1 MEYVKKFRTSGL
13 SLRRFTM
20 MHGVNR
26 ETLRDWI
33 YAYQDLE
40 GKFIRLDFDGD
51 GAGGRR
57 LKYTLPVNPRAFIKK
72 QDTVFKITTKENIV
86 FIATVY
92 TWFEVD
98 NDAPEANSDSLDFYQ
113 NVCFL
118 VKKVLSSNLIN
129 SVIKEGAY
137 ITYSQFDFPSKIEVY
152 K

>member
-1 MEYVKKFRTSGL
+1 MFIQDFLSRLMEVRKMIKNIDELWNT
-13 SLRRFTM
+13 
-20 MHGVNR
+20 
-26 ETLRDWI
+26 
-33 YAYQDLE
+33 
-40 GKFIRLDFDGD
+40 
-51 GAGGRR
+51 
-57 LKYTLPVNPRAFIKK
+57 FIKK

-98 NDAPEANSDSLDFYQ
+98 NDAPKANSDSLDFYQ

-118 VKKVLSSNLIN
+118 VKKILSSNLID

-137 ITYSQFDFPSKIEVY
+137 ITYNQFDFPSKIEVY

>member
-1 MEYVKKFRTSGL
+1 MEVRKMIKNIDELWNT
-13 SLRRFTM
+13 
-20 MHGVNR
+20 
-26 ETLRDWI
+26 
-33 YAYQDLE
+33 
-40 GKFIRLDFDGD
+40 
-51 GAGGRR
+51 
-57 LKYTLPVNPRAFIKK
+57 FIKK

-118 VKKVLSSNLIN
+118 VKKVLSSNLID

-137 ITYSQFDFPSKIEVY
+137 ITYSQFDFPSKIEVC

>member
-1 MEYVKKFRTSGL
+1 MFIQDFL
-13 SLRRFTM
+13 S
-20 MHGVNR
+20 
-26 ETLRDWI
+26 
-33 YAYQDLE
+33 
-40 GKFIRLDFDGD
+40 
-51 GAGGRR
+51 R
-57 LKYTLPVNPRAFIKK
+57 LKEVRKTIKNIDELWNTFIKK

-118 VKKVLSSNLIN
+118 VKKVLSSNLID

-152 K
+152 KQSSLVIYISMIGDFLIRI

>member
-1 MEYVKKFRTSGL
+1 MFIQDFLSRLMEVRKMIKNIDELWNT
-13 SLRRFTM
+13 
-20 MHGVNR
+20 
-26 ETLRDWI
+26 
-33 YAYQDLE
+33 
-40 GKFIRLDFDGD
+40 
-51 GAGGRR
+51 
-57 LKYTLPVNPRAFIKK
+57 FIKK

-92 TWFEVD
+92 IWFEVD

-118 VKKVLSSNLIN
+118 VKKVLSSNLID

>member
-20 MHGVNR
+20 MHGVSR
-26 ETLRDWI
+26 ETLRDWVNT
-33 YAYQDLE
+33 YQDLE

-57 LKYTLPVNPRAFIKK
+57 LKDTPPVDPRAYIKK

-98 NDAPEANSDSLDFYQ
+98 NDAPEANSDS
-113 NVCFL
+113 
-118 VKKVLSSNLIN
+118 
-129 SVIKEGAY
+129 
-137 ITYSQFDFPSKIEVY
+137 
-152 K
+152 

>member
-1 MEYVKKFRTSGL
+1 MEIAMSLMLLLRQVKQAHMFIQDFL
-13 SLRRFTM
+13 S
-20 MHGVNR
+20 
-26 ETLRDWI
+26 
-33 YAYQDLE
+33 
-40 GKFIRLDFDGD
+40 RLMEVRKMIKNIDE
-51 GAGGRR
+51 
-57 LKYTLPVNPRAFIKK
+57 LWNTFIKK

-118 VKKVLSSNLIN
+118 VKKVLSSNLID

>member
-1 MEYVKKFRTSGL
+1 MAMER
-13 SLRRFTM
+13 
-20 MHGVNR
+20 
-26 ETLRDWI
+26 
-33 YAYQDLE
+33 
-40 GKFIRLDFDGD
+40 
-51 GAGGRR
+51 GRR
-57 LKYTLPVNPRAFIKK
+57 LKYTPPVDPRTFIKK
-72 QDTVFKITTKENIV
+72 QDAVFKITTKENIV

-92 TWFEVD
+92 IWFEVD

-118 VKKVLSSNLIN
+118 VKKVLSSNIID

>member
-1 MEYVKKFRTSGL
+1 MAMKR
-13 SLRRFTM
+13 
-20 MHGVNR
+20 
-26 ETLRDWI
+26 
-33 YAYQDLE
+33 
-40 GKFIRLDFDGD
+40 
-51 GAGGRR
+51 GRR
-57 LKYTLPVNPRAFIKK
+57 LKDTPPVDPRTFIKK

-98 NDAPEANSDSLDFYQ
+98 NDAPKANSDSLDFYQ

-118 VKKVLSSNLIN
+118 VKKVLSSNLID